1 MADLQGKIALVTGA
15 SQGIGR
21 ACALELAKVGATV
34 ALAARNEAKL
44 AEVAAEIAA
53 AGGQAAAFALD
64 VASEESIKAGA
75 KAVLDRF
82 GKVEILVNNAGI
94 TRDGLM
100 MRMKRA
106 DWDDVLGTNLT
117 GAFLLTQ
124 ALLPVMLRNRWG
136 RIINITSVVGR
147 TGQAGQ
153 VNYAASKAGLIGF
166 TRSLA
171 REVASRN
178 VTVNAVAPGYIETPM
193 TAALDEKHR
202 EVLMVQIPLD
212 APAPMSRSRSPWRS
226 SRPMRPPT
234 SPATCSTSTAACS
247 WADKRTS
254 MSFLKCL
261 VKNGCVIVRTRA
273 FGPPIAQSAIGV
285 SGAKD
290 LIFTLLQS
298 ARKWAPH
305 PSSAWVGPMPQS
317 AKSSVPIQVLGGTD
331 ASIHE
336 KVPRPILSAFF
347 CGKGGK
353 PQIVFKRASIRPKW
367 VPHPSSAWVGK
378 HESNRRTPTKT
389 PAALSHCAPDP
400 ALRSAAC
407 ARHPSK

>member
-1 MADLQGKIALVTGA
+1 MADLQGRIALVTGA

-21 ACALELAKVGATV
+21 ACAIELAKAGATV
-34 ALAARNEAKL
+34 ALAARNETKL

-53 AGGQAAAFALD
+53 AGGQAAAFGLD
-64 VASEESIKAGA
+64 VASEESIKTGA

-117 GAFLLTQ
+117 GTFMLTQ
-124 ALLPVMLRNRWG
+124 ALLPAMLRNRWG

-193 TAALDEKHR
+193 TAVLDEKQR
-202 EVLMVQIPLD
+202 EVMMVQIPLG
-212 APAPMSRSRSPWRS
+212 
-226 SRPMRPPT
+226 RPGT
-234 SPATCSTSTAACS
+234 
-247 WADKRTS
+247 D
-254 MSFLKCL
+254 LE
-261 VKNGCVIVRTRA
+261 
-273 FGPPIAQSAIGV
+273 IAQSVTFLASNAAAYITG
-285 SGAKD
+285 
-290 LIFTLLQS
+290 
-298 ARKWAPH
+298 H
-305 PSSAWVGPMPQS
+305 
-317 AKSSVPIQVLGGTD
+317 VLDVNGGM
-331 ASIHE
+331 
-336 KVPRPILSAFF
+336 FM
-347 CGKGGK
+347 GG
-353 PQIVFKRASIRPKW
+353 
-367 VPHPSSAWVGK
+367 
-378 HESNRRTPTKT
+378 
-389 PAALSHCAPDP
+389 
-400 ALRSAAC
+400 
-407 ARHPSK
+407 